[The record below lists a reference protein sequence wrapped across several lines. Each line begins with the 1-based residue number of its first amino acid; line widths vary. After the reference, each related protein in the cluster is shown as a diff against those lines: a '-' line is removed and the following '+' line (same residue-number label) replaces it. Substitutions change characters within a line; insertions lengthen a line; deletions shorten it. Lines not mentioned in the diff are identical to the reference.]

1 MKINNN
7 YKDELTLN
15 DCEINVNNSGTTVRF
30 ILGLIFLNN
39 RKSNITINCNEYM
52 KRRPIKE
59 LIDAYRMINNEV
71 EVIYLEENEML
82 PILIKSKGWR

>member
-1 MKINNN
+1 
-7 YKDELTLN
+7 
-15 DCEINVNNSGTTVRF
+15 
-30 ILGLIFLNN
+30 
-39 RKSNITINCNEYM
+39 M

-82 PILIKSKGWR
+82 PVLIKSRGWR